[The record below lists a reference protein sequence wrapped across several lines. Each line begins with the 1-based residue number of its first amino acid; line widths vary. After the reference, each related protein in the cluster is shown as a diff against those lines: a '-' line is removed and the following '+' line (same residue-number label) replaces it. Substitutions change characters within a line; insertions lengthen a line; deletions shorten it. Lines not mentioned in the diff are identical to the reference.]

1 MPSKLLIAGFLC
13 AESAL
18 VYGFFRDVVIAGF
31 LALGVVW
38 FLVDALIVWKNRSYS
53 PAEMRLFMWAW
64 NAVAIVGMLWNWTK
78 GSLTHL
84 SRIAGR

>member
-1 MPSKLLIAGFLC
+1 
-13 AESAL
+13 
-18 VYGFFRDVVIAGF
+18 
-31 LALGVVW
+31 
-38 FLVDALIVWKNRSYS
+38 
-53 PAEMRLFMWAW
+53 MRLFMWAW